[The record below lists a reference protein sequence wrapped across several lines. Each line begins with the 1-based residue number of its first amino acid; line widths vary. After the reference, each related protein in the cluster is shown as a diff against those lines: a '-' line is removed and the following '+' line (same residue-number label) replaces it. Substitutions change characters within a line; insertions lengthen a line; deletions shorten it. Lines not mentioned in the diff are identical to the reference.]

1 MAKFDVEGA
10 RRAGYTETEIA
21 DYLAGEEAFDAA
33 AARAAGYT
41 DAEILSHL
49 SGPSTPVKKPRTGLD
64 KATQIAGITTG
75 ALLPYATAAGVGALA
90 TGVPTGGLGAPI
102 GAAGGVLSLGVADLG
117 TALYNLGGSIFGYDG
132 AQLPSQ
138 TIRKGYESVG
148 IGRSPETRGEQV
160 YSDVLEAGTGAFS
173 QGKAAQNLFKTGSQ
187 PVQNFMRDMGQNV
200 RGQTVAGAFAGGA
213 PSVASNYFDVTNPYA
228 LAGLS
233 LVGGTAGNKIARPN
247 AKPVTAA
254 ELKKESDLLYKQMRD
269 EGIQVSP
276 QAMTDLAAQVRTKI
290 KGLPY
295 DPDNYTVVNKAL
307 QMLDVKAGKPLSYNM
322 LDDLRRQIR
331 DLPYSPTGQSLTDAN
346 QKTLI
351 SAIDDAIDDYM
362 EKLTPEQTTFGGGQK
377 ATVNFG
383 GREFNLGFGA
393 PTRDTSA
400 AAALLKKARDV
411 RRRSYLT
418 DTLEG
423 AFKKATDASKG
434 QDNPRPF
441 AKGLRDEF
449 KSIADNDRKLLK
461 FDQPT
466 QDLIKKVADGT
477 ITQKGL
483 QMLGSLSPSAAL
495 FGADLKSVK
504 ALAKNALYGTSA
516 YVSPVPTAIVAG
528 TTTAAKGIANQMT
541 KGQAKRAL
549 VSAAQPGGGVKPG
562 GPGYFALSPIAQQN
576 VLAQERAKKAEERRR
591 MGF

>member
-10 RRAGYTETEIA
+10 RRAGYTDAEIA
-21 DYLAGEEAFDAA
+21 DFLAGEAAFDTA

-41 DAEILSHL
+41 DAEIVNHL
-49 SGPSTPVKKPRTGLD
+49 SGPSTPVKPPRTGLD
-64 KATQIAGITTG
+64 KATQVAGITTG
-75 ALLPYATAAGVGALA
+75 VLAPYATAALAGGAAGAPFAGVGA
-90 TGVPTGGLGAPI
+90 VP

-138 TIRKGYESVG
+138 TIRKEYESVG

-160 YSDVLEAGTGAFS
+160 YNDVLEGGIGAFS

-187 PVQNFMRDMGQNV
+187 PVQNFMRDMGQNI
-200 RGQTVAGAFAGGA
+200 RGQTVAGASAAGA

-233 LVGGTAGNKIARPN
+233 LTSGMAGNKVARPN

-254 ELKKESDLLYKQMRD
+254 ELKREADVLYKQMRD
-269 EGIQVSP
+269 EGIEVSP

-362 EKLTPEQTTFGGGQK
+362 ENLTPEQTTFGAGQK

-383 GREFNLGFGA
+383 GREYNTGFGA
-393 PTRDTSA
+393 PNRDPNT

-434 QDNPRPF
+434 QDNPKPL

-449 KSIADNDRKLLK
+449 KSIADNPRKIAK
-461 FDQPT
+461 FDAPT
-466 QDLIKKVADGT
+466 QKLIRQVAEGT
-477 ITQKGL
+477 NMQKGL

-495 FGADLKSVK
+495 FGADLRSVK
-504 ALAKNALYGTSA
+504 AVAKNAIYGTGA
-516 YVSPVPTAIVAG
+516 YASPVPTAIAAG
-528 TTTAAKGIANQMT
+528 TTTAAKGMANQMT
-541 KGQAKRAL
+541 KGQANRAL
-549 VSAAQPGGGVKPG
+549 VSAAQPGGNIKPG

-576 VLAQERAKKAEERRR
+576 VLAPDRAKKRKR
-591 MGF
+591 

>member
-1 MAKFDVEGA
+1 MRKDDPYAGLYVETDKDPY
-10 RRAGYTETEIA
+10 AG
-21 DYLAGEEAFDAA
+21 LFVVEE
-33 AARAAGYT
+33 
-41 DAEILSHL
+41 
-49 SGPSTPVKKPRTGLD
+49 PKRTGMD
-64 KATQIAGITTG
+64 KATQVAGVTTN
-75 ALLPYATAAGVGALA
+75 ALLPYATAALAGGAAGAPFGGVGAI
-90 TGVPTGGLGAPI
+90 P
-102 GAAGGVLSLGVADLG
+102 GAAAGVLSLGVADLG
-117 TALYNLGGSIFGYDG
+117 TAIYNLGGSFLG
-132 AQLPSQ
+132 ADSIPLPSQ
-138 TIRKGYESVG
+138 TISKGYRSVG
-148 IGRSPETRGEQV
+148 IGRAPETPGEQV

-173 QGKAAQNLFKTGSQ
+173 QGKAAQNLFKTGSK
-187 PVQNFMRDMGQNV
+187 PVQNFMADMGKNI
-200 RGQTVAGAFAGGA
+200 RGQTVAGAAAAGA

-233 LVGGTAGNKIARPN
+233 LTSGMAGNKVARSNP
-247 AKPVTAA
+247 KPVTAA
-254 ELKKESDLLYKQMRD
+254 ELKREADVLYKQMRD
-269 EGIQVSP
+269 EGIEVSP

-346 QKTLI
+346 QKALI

-362 EKLTPEQTTFGGGQK
+362 ENLTPEQTTFGGGQK

-383 GREFNLGFGA
+383 GREYNTGFGA
-393 PTRDTSA
+393 PNRDPSA

-434 QDNPRPF
+434 QDNPKPL

-449 KSIADNDRKLLK
+449 KSIADNPRKIAK
-461 FDQPT
+461 FDAPT
-466 QDLIKKVADGT
+466 QKLIRQVAEGT
-477 ITQKGL
+477 NMQKGL
-483 QMLGSLSPSAAL
+483 QMLGALSPSAAL
-495 FGADLKSVK
+495 FGADLRSVK
-504 ALAKNALYGTSA
+504 AVAKNALYGTGA
-516 YVSPVPTAIVAG
+516 YTAPVPTAIAAG
-528 TTTAAKGIANQMT
+528 TTTAAKGMANQMT
-541 KGQAKRAL
+541 KGQANRAL
-549 VSAAQPGGGVKPG
+549 ISAAQPGGGVRPG

-576 VLAQERAKKAEERRR
+576 VLAQERAKQRKR
-591 MGF
+591 